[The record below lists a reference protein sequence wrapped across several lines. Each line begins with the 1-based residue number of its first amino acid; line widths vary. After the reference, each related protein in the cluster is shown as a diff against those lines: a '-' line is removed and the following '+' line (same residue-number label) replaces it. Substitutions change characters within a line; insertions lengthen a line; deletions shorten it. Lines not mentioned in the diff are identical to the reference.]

1 MFERFTQEAIKSIL
15 LAQDECRR
23 LGHHAVDSE
32 HLFLGIV
39 GEEAGLASQFLALR
53 GLNLD
58 NARQLV
64 EQVKRPD
71 TNPLTIELP
80 YTHAAAKAFEY
91 ARQEAQS
98 LNHSYVGTEHILL
111 GLILEKKES
120 KHLSELWRVLKHQG
134 LLDETYD
141 AAILYIRSKG
151 KTNFDEKLEFQ
162 PPPKP
167 PSLPILEVFKSLGLE
182 LLDIGK
188 EAAQAI
194 DPKGKKNKNGHKN
207 GEKPDTIFTTDARM
221 VLESAWDIAHDR
233 GSTVINT
240 EHLIL
245 ALDKCANLSPSEL
258 AWLTISEMEPRDAM
272 RVPPPEIIDFSEFSK
287 KGNKV
292 IEKANEEA
300 RRLGYEFVGTDHI
313 LVGILAEK
321 TSEAAKVLKNLGVT
335 LIKLRKELP
344 DFGRTEVDSMSKDLI
359 YTPRTK
365 RIFSMAKEEAEEMK
379 SESIGPEHFLLAIE
393 KEGRASDSIFNSG
406 LAWQVLKRLE
416 IADKIRPELLKLLKS
431 PQPSKKR

>member
-32 HLFLGIV
+32 HLFLGIIA
-39 GEEAGLASQFLALR
+39 EETGLAAQFLALR

-64 EQVKRPD
+64 EQIKRPD
-71 TNPLTIELP
+71 TNPLVIELP
-80 YTHAAAKAFEY
+80 YTQAAAKAFEI
-91 ARQEAQS
+91 ARGEAQS

-141 AAILYIRSKG
+141 ALILYIRNAAKG
-151 KTNFDEKLEFQ
+151 PTTENLEFQ
-162 PPPKP
+162 PPVKP
-167 PSLPILEVFKSLGLE
+167 PSTPILEIFKSLGLQVV
-182 LLDIGK
+182 DVGK
-188 EAAQAI
+188 EAALSI
-194 DPKGKKNKNGHKN
+194 NKNGKNGKKNGDKS
-207 GEKPDTIFTTDARM
+207 DSIFTTDARM
-221 VLESAWDIAHDR
+221 ILESAWDIAHDR

-272 RVPPPEIIDFSEFSK
+272 RVPPPETLDFSQYSK
-287 KGNKV
+287 KANKV
-292 IEKANEEA
+292 VNKAHEEA
-300 RRLGYEFVGTDHI
+300 RRLGYEFIGTDHL
-313 LVGILAEK
+313 LVGVLAEN
-321 TSEAAKVLKNLGVT
+321 TSDAAKVLKALGVT
-335 LIKLRKELP
+335 VRKLRKELP
-344 DFGRTEVDSMSKDLI
+344 DFGRNEMDSHSKELI

-365 RIFSMAKEEAEEMK
+365 RIFALAKDEATELK
-379 SESIGPEHFLLAIE
+379 SESIEPEHILLAIE
-393 KEGRASDSIFNSG
+393 NEGKASDSIFNSG

-416 IADKIRPELLKLLKS
+416 VADRIRPELYKLMKH
-431 PQPSKKR
+431 PQTSKKR

>member
-1 MFERFTQEAIKSIL
+1 MFERFTQKAIKSIL

-32 HLFLGIV
+32 HLFLGIIA
-39 GEEAGLASQFLALR
+39 EETGLAAQFLALR

-64 EQVKRPD
+64 EQIKRPD
-71 TNPLTIELP
+71 TNPLVIELP
-80 YTHAAAKAFEY
+80 YTQAAAKAFEI
-91 ARQEAQS
+91 ARGEAQS

-120 KHLSELWRVLKHQG
+120 RHLSELWRVLKHQG

-141 AAILYIRSKG
+141 ALILYIRNTAKG
-151 KTNFDEKLEFQ
+151 PTTENLEFQ
-162 PPPKP
+162 PPVKP
-167 PSLPILEVFKSLGLE
+167 PSTPIIEIFKSLGLQVV
-182 LLDIGK
+182 DVGK
-188 EAAQAI
+188 EAALSI
-194 DPKGKKNKNGHKN
+194 SKNGKNGKKN
-207 GEKPDTIFTTDARM
+207 GEKSDSIFTTDARM
-221 VLESAWDIAHDR
+221 ILESAWEIAHDR

-272 RVPPPEIIDFSEFSK
+272 RVPPPETLDFTRYSK
-287 KGNKV
+287 KANKV
-292 IEKANEEA
+292 INKANEEA

-313 LVGILAEK
+313 LVGVLAEN
-321 TSEAAKVLKNLGVT
+321 TSDAAKILKGLGVT
-335 LIKLRKELP
+335 VRKLRKELP
-344 DFGRTEVDSMSKDLI
+344 DFGRSEMDSHSKELI

-365 RIFSMAKEEAEEMK
+365 RIFTLANEEADELA
-379 SESIGPEHFLLAIE
+379 SETIEPEHILLAIE
-393 KEGRASDSIFNSG
+393 KEGKASDSIFNSG

-416 IADKIRPELLKLLKS
+416 VADKIRPQLLKLMKH
-431 PQPSKKR
+431 PQASQKR